1 MSTISFSRRSLAVAI
16 VGGAAAVA
24 GLSAAQAADAPA
36 TTQEKY
42 DLEPFFTV
50 SGAKATGYAGVV
62 ALRIRNVGT
71 ARYYADFPA
80 VSFKVEIQTEQGPEG
95 VDRLITPGWFNGAYT
110 RDLGFDPATS
120 TRTFVVTLSNPIL
133 AGKEQLV
140 ANFQFGDGNTA
151 EGRVINRIVV
161 SQVGRLAED
170 NSTSND
176 QKVDSRT
183 ATRLDTG
190 GSHSGLF

>member
-1 MSTISFSRRSLAVAI
+1 MSTISFSRRALAVAM

-24 GLSAAQAADAPA
+24 GLASAQAADAPA
-36 TTQEKY
+36 EKY

-50 SGAKATGYAGVV
+50 SGAKATGYAGIV
-62 ALRIRNVGT
+62 ALRIRNVGS

-80 VSFKVEIQTEQGPEG
+80 VSFKVEIKTEQGPEG

-110 RDLGFDPATS
+110 RDLGFDPETG

-140 ANFQFGDGNTA
+140 ANFQFGDGGTS
-151 EGRVINRIVV
+151 EGRIINRIEV
-161 SQVGRLAED
+161 SQVGRLKAD
-170 NSTSND
+170 TSTAND
-176 QKVDSRT
+176 QKVDSRV

-190 GSHSGLF
+190 GKHSGLF